1 MSNKT
6 VTLISPFF
14 APDESGIALYNAETM
29 NYLVRCGYDVQVLTG
44 VPFYPEWVIKEPY
57 VKGPLYVKE
66 QHQNLTLYRFKQY
79 VPSTPTF
86 SKRLYQI
93 FHFTVGVFFL
103 LFRVPK
109 SDVVFVVIPYTTSLT
124 LGVLLKWFHG
134 SKLWCH
140 VQDFEI
146 DAATESFKSNWI
158 KILFSLERVLFN
170 SCHVVSTIS
179 HQMMKKLSEK
189 TSTNRIFFPNFINP
203 DFFINPPSQKHKY
216 FTDAPQPH
224 LLYSGNIGEKQDW
237 TFFLEFCKNAH
248 SFEIVIVGDGA
259 KRKWLEDSCKL
270 FKNVSFYDPVPFEDL
285 PHLLASCDIHFL
297 FQKEDVID
305 SVMPSKLLGMMLS
318 EKPSVLKGNKYS
330 ESRNIIESAQ
340 GGLYYTNVTA
350 HQLVLELE
358 QLATKKN
365 HLKKLG
371 TNAKQYILKHFD
383 QDIILRH
390 FENKMHQLANK
401 S

>member
-1 MSNKT
+1 M
-6 VTLISPFF
+6 
-14 APDESGIALYNAETM
+14 
-29 NYLVRCGYDVQVLTG
+29 
-44 VPFYPEWVIKEPY
+44 
-57 VKGPLYVKE
+57 
-66 QHQNLTLYRFKQY
+66 
-79 VPSTPTF
+79 
-86 SKRLYQI
+86 
-93 FHFTVGVFFL
+93 
-103 LFRVPK
+103 
-109 SDVVFVVIPYTTSLT
+109 
-124 LGVLLKWFHG
+124 
-134 SKLWCH
+134 
-140 VQDFEI
+140 
-146 DAATESFKSNWI
+146 
-158 KILFSLERVLFN
+158 
-170 SCHVVSTIS
+170 
-179 HQMMKKLSEK
+179 
-189 TSTNRIFFPNFINP
+189 
-203 DFFINPPSQKHKY
+203 
-216 FTDAPQPH
+216 
-224 LLYSGNIGEKQDW
+224 
-237 TFFLEFCKNAH
+237 
-248 SFEIVIVGDGA
+248 
-259 KRKWLEDSCKL
+259 